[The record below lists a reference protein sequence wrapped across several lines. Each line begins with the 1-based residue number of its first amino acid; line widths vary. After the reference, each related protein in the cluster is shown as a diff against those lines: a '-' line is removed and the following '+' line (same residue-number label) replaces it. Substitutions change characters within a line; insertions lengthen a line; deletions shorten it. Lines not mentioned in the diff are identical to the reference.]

1 MYVMLN
7 YDLGWRPAPWG
18 CSVQSG
24 EGSSRCT
31 LYKDAV
37 PTKNCFID
45 KSRPCDLTCKAAF
58 PVDDAVDPVD
68 CFFIW
73 MAGHLG
79 DGVIDVRQFLE
90 QRGFSGPPMT
100 GHKSPKPEDPGF
112 DASAN

>member
-1 MYVMLN
+1 MQ
-7 YDLGWRPAPWG
+7 GAPG
-18 CSVQSG
+18 PLVAADRSRAPG
-24 EGSSRCT
+24 GSALPSR
-31 LYKDAV
+31 YNEPVA
-37 PTKNCFID
+37 TKNCFID

-79 DGVIDVRQFLE
+79 EGVIDVRQFME
-90 QRGFSGPPMT
+90 QRGLTGPIGGPGSGPDKTDP
-100 GHKSPKPEDPGF
+100 PGF